1 MRICIDCRYRP
12 YFKVGELASTVD
24 IDCDKSTGRLKSNR
38 PIDNTCVQIERTHKL
53 FVVIILVYVLSDN
66 PPTHSNFECP
76 THSPEFSGRNR
87 IWRWFRVFCLLSV
100 KVCSWYKTHSN
111 TGILAGVRYV
121 FFLSVPGF
129 QFGPVTVSF
138 EAFSGHKTMM
148 YTLKVG
154 FTIVNNLIQHRGL
167 DCHLIL

>member
-1 MRICIDCRYRP
+1 
-12 YFKVGELASTVD
+12 
-24 IDCDKSTGRLKSNR
+24 
-38 PIDNTCVQIERTHKL
+38 
-53 FVVIILVYVLSDN
+53 
-66 PPTHSNFECP
+66 
-76 THSPEFSGRNR
+76 
-87 IWRWFRVFCLLSV
+87 LSV

-138 EAFSGHKTMM
+138 EEFSGHKTMI

-167 DCHLIL
+167 DCHLILQTVSRNYSIESLVFVKDDVGQPTT

>member
-1 MRICIDCRYRP
+1 MFSVPDLAPVSCI
-12 YFKVGELASTVD
+12 LS
-24 IDCDKSTGRLKSNR
+24 
-38 PIDNTCVQIERTHKL
+38 
-53 FVVIILVYVLSDN
+53 FV
-66 PPTHSNFECP
+66 
-76 THSPEFSGRNR
+76 
-87 IWRWFRVFCLLSV
+87 V

-138 EAFSGHKTMM
+138 EAFCGHKTMM

-167 DCHLIL
+167 VLAVFFTFAAVLRSPKFYKRL